1 MMFLASIAGTPE
13 CGAGTIDHSGV
24 WETFIE
30 NGHAGV
36 GTTFDDGSKM
46 ALVVINHTLHMRLR
60 DPAWDLAGGDKVPI
74 RVVFGGGD
82 RFQGAATAIDDTTLD
97 LPIGNYDFV
106 DDFMH
111 EYEANLY
118 VFGARWDVDLTGSL
132 DETRLLV
139 QLAL

>member
-1 MMFLASIAGTPE
+1 MMFLASIAGAPE
-13 CGAGTIDHSGV
+13 SGAGTIDNSGV
-24 WETFIE
+24 WEAFIE

-46 ALVVINHTLHMRLR
+46 ALVVINHTLRMRLR
-60 DPAWDLAGGDKVPI
+60 DPAWDLTGGDKVPI
-74 RVVFGGGD
+74 KVVFGGGD

-111 EYEANLY
+111 DYQASLY
-118 VFGARWDVDLTGSL
+118 VFGARWDVDLTGTFRGTELMSL
-132 DETRLLV
+132 
-139 QLAL
+139 LAH